1 MEHLQSDI
9 YPSFF
14 KSNEEEVF
22 SDSLLDIFD
31 ECQDWNPSIVESS
44 KIKAREQRRESD
56 DLLIN
61 EILYLSQSSDSFL
74 SNADQENFNELNST
88 TLSEDSSQII
98 IGRQALPRLCQICGE
113 VAGKHVYYGG
123 QCCTSCRAFFRRSVQ
138 NNSYKQFICCSQTK
152 DCIIN
157 LKTRKA
163 CQLCRFQK
171 CVSAGMRVS
180 WVFPDRE
187 RRSKKSAMTLN
198 NNKPPLPSFN
208 DPEGLTSIEV
218 SIVFTI
224 NNNLHKNFL
233 DNLNTM
239 VKRDS
244 DFLIDFVD
252 YLAFPTRSEY
262 PYLKMAM
269 SLEKI
274 QLLSLI
280 SMGTSNSSLHFS
292 QEDLYVLYQINSP
305 KINIFRELSSI
316 KNPNFPD
323 IDELINSVRLLHL
336 NNNETIQNLPSRVEF
351 TLQHYLL
358 NHDLCPNENDNYST
372 FLHLVS
378 QINSWVMDDEN
389 VIKQDKFSYIIM
401 LFILFFDR
409 TDSVKISGV
418 KFKDPEMIDRAQ
430 LAYVQMLKR
439 YFQRKYPRKS
449 SKKFLKGIM
458 LPSLIAEVRQLSN
471 QLHFCTAS

>member
-1 MEHLQSDI
+1 MNVRIGILQS
-9 YPSFF
+9 
-14 KSNEEEVF
+14 
-22 SDSLLDIFD
+22 L
-31 ECQDWNPSIVESS
+31 NPQ
-44 KIKAREQRRESD
+44 KLKQGNNGRESD

-123 QCCTSCRAFFRRSVQ
+123 QCCTS
-138 NNSYKQFICCSQTK
+138 Y
-152 DCIIN
+152 CIIN

-280 SMGTSNSSLHFS
+280 SMGNCPPL
-292 QEDLYVLYQINSP
+292 
-305 KINIFRELSSI
+305 